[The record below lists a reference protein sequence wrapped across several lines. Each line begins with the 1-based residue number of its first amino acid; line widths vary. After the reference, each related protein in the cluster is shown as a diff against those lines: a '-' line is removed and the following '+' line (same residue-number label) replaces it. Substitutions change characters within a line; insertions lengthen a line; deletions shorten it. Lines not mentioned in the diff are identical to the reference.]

1 MAETNPGSVCRPRQP
16 VSLDCQRI
24 APTARLY
31 QYILVISNAYIA
43 ISSLPTLC
51 IAVKLKASR
60 ITIVKQSA
68 TCAGKIAAME
78 NLQKPAV
85 QWLDISAEQA
95 GQRIDNFLLRVLK
108 GVPKSR
114 VYRLLRKGE
123 VRINKG
129 RARPEYRLKTGDRVR
144 IPPVRLPEK
153 TPQAAP
159 GSRALERLASAIIYE
174 DERLL
179 VLDKPSGMAV
189 HGGSGLSYGVIEG
202 LRALRPD
209 APYLE
214 LVHRLDRDTS
224 GCLLIAKKRSELRTL
239 HELMRSN
246 SIHKRYLL
254 LAQGDWSTGPW
265 KVDVPLK
272 KNLLQGGERV
282 VRVDSDGKQALTR
295 FRMLQGYTG
304 SSMMEASLETGR
316 THQIR
321 VHAAHAGHPLAG
333 DSKYG
338 DPEFNRDLA
347 KLGLKRLFLH
357 AHYIAF
363 RDVERNREI
372 EISAPLGKEL
382 RDVIQQ
388 LETLSDKRTSS

>member
-1 MAETNPGSVCRPRQP
+1 
-16 VSLDCQRI
+16 
-24 APTARLY
+24 
-31 QYILVISNAYIA
+31 
-43 ISSLPTLC
+43 
-51 IAVKLKASR
+51 
-60 ITIVKQSA
+60 
-68 TCAGKIAAME
+68 ME
-78 NLQKPAV
+78 NLEKPAV

-95 GQRIDNFLLRVLK
+95 GQRIDNFLLRILK

-114 VYRLLRKGE
+114 IYRLLRKGE

-129 RARPEYRLKTGDRVR
+129 RAKPEYRLRTGDRVR
-144 IPPVRLPEK
+144 IPPVRLAEK
-153 TPQAAP
+153 TPRPAP
-159 GSRALERLASAIIYE
+159 GSQALERLANAVIYE

-189 HGGSGLSYGVIEG
+189 HGGSGLSYGIIEG

-214 LVHRLDRDTS
+214 LVHRLDRETS

-254 LAQGDWSTGPW
+254 LAQGNWSNGPW
-265 KVDVPLK
+265 KVDAPLK

-282 VRVDSDGKQALTR
+282 VRVDTDGKQALTR
-295 FRMLQGYTG
+295 FRLLEGYAVG
-304 SSMMEASLETGR
+304 SMMEASLETGR

-333 DSKYG
+333 DDKYG
-338 DPEFNRDLA
+338 DPEFNRSMA

-363 RDVERNREI
+363 RDAERDREI
-372 EISAPLGKEL
+372 EVSAPLGKQL

-388 LETLSDKRTSS
+388 LETLSDNKDEK

>member
-1 MAETNPGSVCRPRQP
+1 MIP
-16 VSLDCQRI
+16 
-24 APTARLY
+24 
-31 QYILVISNAYIA
+31 
-43 ISSLPTLC
+43 
-51 IAVKLKASR
+51 
-60 ITIVKQSA
+60 
-68 TCAGKIAAME
+68 AGKIPAME
-78 NLQKPAV
+78 KLEKPAV
-85 QWLDISAEQA
+85 QWVDISAEQA

-123 VRINKG
+123 VRVNKG
-129 RARPEYRLKTGDRVR
+129 RARPEYRLETGDQVR
-144 IPPVRLPEK
+144 IPPVRLAEK
-153 TPQAAP
+153 ATGSRP
-159 GSRALERLASAIIYE
+159 GSKALKSLAGAIIYE

-189 HGGSGLSYGVIEG
+189 HGGGGLNYGVIEG

-214 LVHRLDRDTS
+214 LVHRLDRETS

-246 SIHKRYLL
+246 SVEKRYLL
-254 LAQGDWSTGPW
+254 LAQGDWSSGPW
-265 KVDVPLK
+265 KVDAPLK

-282 VRVDSDGKQALTR
+282 VRVDYEGKQAVTR
-295 FRMLQGYTG
+295 FRMLQGYAG
-304 SSMMEASLETGR
+304 SSMMEAALETGR

-333 DSKYG
+333 DDKYG
-338 DPEFNRDLA
+338 NPEFNRRLA

-357 AHYIAF
+357 AHYVAF
-363 RDVERNREI
+363 RDAERDREI
-372 EISAPLGKEL
+372 EVSAPLGSEL
-382 RDVIQQ
+382 RGVIQQ
-388 LETLSDKRTSS
+388 LEALSDNKEEK